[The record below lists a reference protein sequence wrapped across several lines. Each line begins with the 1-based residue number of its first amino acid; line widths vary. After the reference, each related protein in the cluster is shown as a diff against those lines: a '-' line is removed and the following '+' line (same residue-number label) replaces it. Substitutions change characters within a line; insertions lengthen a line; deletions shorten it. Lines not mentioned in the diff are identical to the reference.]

1 MIAITENQLIPETI
15 DIRQNG
21 DRLLLTADGEELHID
36 HIVRCFPFSTPDQWI
51 SLRDRDGTELGL
63 LPTLDGLNT
72 QSRARVEE
80 HLKNRYDIPQ
90 IQTILNIESNK
101 EGGTNWDIDTN
112 AGPMSFTIRGDQN
125 LNLNAFPEIVFTD
138 AITRKRYKIPDYTK
152 LDRASQKIARAYLP
166 MSSRHYSGRRGGRSR
181 R

>member
-21 DRLLLTADGEELHID
+21 GSLILCANGEERNID

-63 LPTLDGLNT
+63 LPTLDGLNA
-72 QSRARVEE
+72 QSRTRIEE
-80 HLKNRYDIPQ
+80 HLRDRYDIPK

-112 AGPMSFTIRGDQN
+112 AGPMNFTLRGDQN

-152 LDRASQKIARAYLP
+152 LDRASQKTARAYLP
-166 MSSRHYSGRRGGRSR
+166 MSSRHYSGRRGGRGR

>member
-1 MIAITENQLIPETI
+1 MNTIIQNQLIPETI

-21 DRLLLTADGEELHID
+21 DSLLLFADGEELNID
-36 HIVRCFPFSTPDQWI
+36 HIVRCFPFSTPEQWI
-51 SLRDRDGTELGL
+51 SFRDKDGTELGL
-63 LPTLDGLNT
+63 LPTLDRLNA
-72 QSRARVEE
+72 QSRALVEE
-80 HLKNRYDIPQ
+80 YLKDRYDIPK

-112 AGPMSFTIRGDQN
+112 AGTMSFTVRGDQN

-138 AITRKRYKIPDYTK
+138 AITRKRYKISDYTK

>member
-1 MIAITENQLIPETI
+1 MDLIIQQLIPQAI

-21 DRLLLTADGEELHID
+21 DGLLLFADGEELCID

-72 QSRARVEE
+72 QSRALVEE
-80 HLKNRYDIPQ
+80 HLKDRYDIPK
-90 IQTILNIESNK
+90 IQTIRNIESSK
-101 EGGTNWDIDTN
+101 EGGTVWDIDTD

-138 AITRKRYKIPDYTK
+138 AIMNLNLND
-152 LDRASQKIARAYLP
+152 SQKTARALP
-166 MSSRHYSGRRGGRSR
+166 IPTTLDPYSPTP
-181 R
+181 

>member
-21 DRLLLTADGEELHID
+21 DSLILFADGEERNID

-51 SLRDRDGTELGL
+51 SLRDQDGTELGL
-63 LPTLDGLNT
+63 LPTLDGLDT
-72 QSRARVEE
+72 QSRTRVEE
-80 HLKNRYDIPQ
+80 HLRDRYDIPQ
-90 IQTILNIESNK
+90 IQTILNIESSK
-101 EGGTNWDIDTN
+101 EGGTNWDINTN
-112 AGPMSFTIRGDQN
+112 AGPMNFTLRGDQN

-138 AITRKRYKIPDYTK
+138 AITRKRYKISDYTK
-152 LDRASQKIARAYLP
+152 LDRASQKTARAYLP
-166 MSSRHYSGRRGGRSR
+166 MSSRHYSGRRGGRGR